1 MIKKLLFPVLFAII
15 AFFTAPLLG
24 PEINGATTFFL
35 VAVGIGLGV
44 MLNILLFKK
53 KSNNVKDE
61 NKSN

>member
-1 MIKKLLFPVLFAII
+1 MIKKFLFPVLFAVL
-15 AFFTAPLLG
+15 AFITAPMLG

-53 KSNNVKDE
+53 QSKNE

>member
-1 MIKKLLFPVLFAII
+1 MIKKFLFPVLFAVL
-15 AFFTAPLLG
+15 AFFTAPMLG

-53 KSNNVKDE
+53 PKNE